1 LADALLA
8 CSPFAAQAS
17 PAGDAQPSAS
27 LPTQSA
33 EKELRHFYEIRGDRP
48 LWTTDGAL
56 TPAAETV
63 VSLIR
68 TAELDGI
75 SSEDVYLADLDLA
88 LRRLNA
94 APSPKATREADLA
107 LSRSFAAY
115 VRKTLEAPQG
125 LMLYEHASLEPQVP
139 TVLQALQSA
148 AAAPS
153 LASYVAQIGWLHPLY
168 APLRQ
173 AIAAQGRDDTALRR
187 RGLANLERIRAL
199 PTTPRGGRYVL
210 VNAARAQLWM
220 YEGDRAIGS
229 MKVVVG
235 KVDHQ
240 TPMMA
245 GYIRYAILNPYW
257 NVPADFTRDKIAGN
271 VISKGPSYL
280 RGGGYEVL
288 SDWTAD
294 ATVVDPQTVDWR
306 AVANGQVN
314 LRVRQKPGPANS
326 MGKVKYEFPNQLGI
340 YLHDTPQTALMLE
353 QQRLYSSGCVRLE
366 DAERLGRW
374 LFGGPMPVAS
384 QTEERFDL
392 PAIVP
397 VYITYLTLEP
407 GPDGQLAVSGDAYGR
422 DRPAQPALAIEGGR
436 SAASR

>member
-1 LADALLA
+1 M
-8 CSPFAAQAS
+8 
-17 PAGDAQPSAS
+17 
-27 LPTQSA
+27 
-33 EKELRHFYEIRGDRP
+33 
-48 LWTTDGAL
+48 L
-56 TPAAETV
+56 TPAAETA

-68 TAELDGI
+68 TAEFDGI
-75 SSEDVYLADLDLA
+75 SPEDVHAADLDLA
-88 LRRLNA
+88 LRRLSA
-94 APSPKATREADLA
+94 APSPEAADEAELA

-115 VRKTLEAPQG
+115 VRKTLDAPQG
-125 LMLYEHASLEPQVP
+125 LMLYEHVSLEPQVP
-139 TVLQALQSA
+139 TVFQALRSA

-153 LASYVAQIGWLHPLY
+153 LASYVAQMAWLHPLY

-173 AIAAQGRDDTALRR
+173 AIAAQGDDMALRR
-187 RGLANLERIRAL
+187 RGMANLERIRAL
-199 PTTPRGGRYVL
+199 PAIPRGGRYVL
-210 VNAARAQLWM
+210 VNAATAQLWM
-220 YEGDRAIGS
+220 YEGDRSIGS

-271 VISKGPSYL
+271 VISKGPGYL
-280 RGGGYEVL
+280 RSGGYEVL
-288 SDWTAD
+288 SDWTVD
-294 ATVVDPQTVDWR
+294 ATVIDPQSVDWR
-306 AVANGQVN
+306 AVANGQES

-353 QQRLYSSGCVRLE
+353 QQRQYSSGCVRLE
-366 DAERLGRW
+366 DAQGLGRW
-374 LFGGPMPVAS
+374 LFDGPLPVAS
-384 QTEERFDL
+384 QSEERFDL

-397 VYITYLTLEP
+397 VYITYLTMDA
-407 GPDGQLAVSGDAYGR
+407 GPDGQLALIEDAYGR
-422 DRPAQPALAIEGGR
+422 DRPAQPALAIQGGR